1 MQFGLKYKQQVE
13 LLEVCYI
20 CSTACKICQRLPV
33 WWVSHR
39 PSACVTSFFHILAY
53 LNIYQME
60 LLKQQCKSHSLTAVK
75 KDHHPK
81 I

>member
-20 CSTACKICQRLPV
+20 CSTAFKIYQRLPV

-53 LNIYQME
+53 LNIY
-60 LLKQQCKSHSLTAVK
+60 
-75 KDHHPK
+75 
-81 I
+81 